1 MSINRI
7 TADLQGKDG
16 SEVISNFAT
25 IGDSST
31 ALVGATLTS
40 SGAVTGTTGTFT
52 DTLAGGG
59 AHIQVGDHKYIVF
72 GELSVEASI
81 EAAMTAVDASCK
93 GSLYSGQDS
102 LWFFKSDTGAS
113 ALTGK

>member
-1 MSINRI
+1 MGNSTIDSNLVGDAGTETI
-7 TADLQGKDG
+7 T
-16 SEVISNFAT
+16 NFAT
-25 IGDSST
+25 IGDSSA

-40 SGAVTGTTGTFT
+40 SGAVAGTTGTFT

-72 GELSVEASI
+72 GELSVEASV

>member
-25 IGDSST
+25 IGDSSA

-40 SGAVTGTTGTFT
+40 SGAVAGTTGTFT

-59 AHIQVGDHKYIVF
+59 TYIKVGSHKYIIF
-72 GELSVEASI
+72 GTLAIQASI
-81 EAAMTAVDASCK
+81 EALGTALDASIA
-93 GSLYSGQDS
+93 GSMYSGRDG
-102 LWFFKSDTGAS
+102 LWFFTTDEIAS
-113 ALTGK
+113 VCTM